1 MRKWRN
7 FRGFFFHFNDFFIME
22 NDDDD
27 DDGKNGVLGVFCDTS
42 IVCDLEIF
50 LQLSN
55 NFYQKYI

>member
-1 MRKWRN
+1 
-7 FRGFFFHFNDFFIME
+7 ME

-55 NFYQKYI
+55 NFYQKYLSAS